1 MRKYRTA
8 ACVLIV
14 FFMVAFIFF
23 TASSPEAKLILFVIS
38 LLLLLVLN
46 RGNALYTKAARIIA
60 RKNPA
65 EREKAVMMMEK
76 ALQIGCSESNTVSAA
91 TFVLQHGN
99 IETAGKGLEEASKSS
114 FRDTRGK
121 AKAALSMYYW
131 IKGDLNKAL
140 DLAED
145 AKREKNKDAAL
156 YVNLCTYYLA
166 KNDKKKYRATLAEAV
181 QNKIIN
187 VSLVDIQA
195 IYFILSGEYEKAG
208 ATLERLMQ
216 QVKPNTSAPYIHY
229 AMVYLRYGH
238 VKDAV
243 SMLKEALEKPFS
255 NTSLLSID
263 EIESMVDGLETPET
277 RLMWVDAVN
286 SNRMMAVRPGLP
298 KLKNAQ
304 YGKSSDD
311 VLPGYPVLPDFTD
324 PSILSI
330 REEKIDE
337 YDSREIDT
345 DLTKDDEAWLKKH
358 DH

>member
-131 IKGDLNKAL
+131 IKGDVNKAL

-187 VSLVDIQA
+187 ASLVDIQA

-216 QVKPNTSAPYIHY
+216 QVRPNTSAPYIHY
-229 AMVYLRYGH
+229 AMVYL
-238 VKDAV
+238 
-243 SMLKEALEKPFS
+243 
-255 NTSLLSID
+255 LSID
-263 EIESMVDGLETPET
+263 EIESMVDGLENPET

-324 PSILSI
+324 PAILSI